1 MLIRAAVVAE
11 PSGPFVLQ
19 QLRLEKPKAG
29 EVLVKVAACGLC
41 HTDLAARSGFMETP
55 FPMVLGHEGSG
66 VVVEAGPGT
75 AVRLGQRVG
84 FSYGWCG
91 ECPACREG
99 QPYGCEKNRE
109 LNFSGRCYDGG
120 HRLSLDGQDVSTFF
134 GQSAFAEYAVVHE
147 NNLYPVPE
155 DLPLKL
161 AAPLGCGIQT
171 GAGAVLN
178 YLRPRPGSSLVVA
191 GCGIVGLS
199 ALMAAVSAGCG
210 TVICVDRNP
219 ARLELAKALGA
230 AHTLQPEGSS
240 LPRAVRELLG
250 GRGADYAIDCTG
262 SGASVRASLGSIR
275 SLGICVV
282 LGATGEVS
290 FHCEQELMGPG
301 RTLAGLVEGCS
312 VPREFLPRLLE
323 LWRQGDFPF
332 DRLLEFYPFADIAR
346 AAEDAAE
353 GRVLKAVLVMDETL
367 K

>member
-1 MLIRAAVVAE
+1 MLIRAAVVE
-11 PSGPFVLQ
+11 GQDGPFTLQ
-19 QLRLEKPKAG
+19 ELRLEGPKAG
-29 EVLVKVAACGLC
+29 EVLVKVAACGVC
-41 HTDLAARSGFMETP
+41 HTDFAARAGFMETP

-66 VVVEAGPGT
+66 VVLEAGPDS
-75 AVRLGQRVG
+75 AFRPGQRVG

-91 ECPACREG
+91 KCPACLEG
-99 QPYGCEKNRE
+99 QPYGCEENRA
-109 LNFSGRCYDGG
+109 LNFSGRAYDGG
-120 HRLSLDGQDVSTFF
+120 HRLYWGEREVSTFF

-147 NNLYPVPE
+147 NNLYPVPD

-171 GAGAVLN
+171 GSGAVLN
-178 YLRPRPGSSLVVA
+178 YLRPRAGSSLVVA

-199 ALMAAVSAGCG
+199 AVMAAVSAGCG
-210 TVICVDRNP
+210 SIICVDKNP
-219 ARLELAKALGA
+219 ARLETAKALGA
-230 AHTLQPEGSS
+230 THTLQPEGIS
-240 LPRAVRELLG
+240 LPRAVRDILG

-262 SGASVRASLGSIR
+262 SGQSVRASLGSIR
-275 SLGICVV
+275 SLGVCVV

-323 LWRQGDFPF
+323 LWRQGKFPF
-332 DRLLEFYPFADIAR
+332 DRLLEFYPFAEISR
-346 AAEDAAE
+346 AAEDSLS
-353 GRVLKAVLVMDETL
+353 GRVLKAVLLMDETL